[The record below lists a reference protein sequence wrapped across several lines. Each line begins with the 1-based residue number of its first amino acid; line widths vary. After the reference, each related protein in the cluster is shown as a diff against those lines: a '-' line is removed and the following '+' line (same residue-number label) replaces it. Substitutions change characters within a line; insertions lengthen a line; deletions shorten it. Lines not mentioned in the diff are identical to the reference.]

1 MPNIDARKI
10 INQVSFLTSCVVVK
24 MQMALS

>member
-1 MPNIDARKI
+1 MPDIDARKI
-10 INQVSFLTSCVVVK
+10 INQVSFLTFCVVVK